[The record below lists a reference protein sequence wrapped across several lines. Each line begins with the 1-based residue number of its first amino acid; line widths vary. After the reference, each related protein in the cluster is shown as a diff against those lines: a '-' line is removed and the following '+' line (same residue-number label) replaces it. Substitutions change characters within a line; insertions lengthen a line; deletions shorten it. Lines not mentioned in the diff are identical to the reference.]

1 MHQHIN
7 ILKSVYWPANDNLDP
22 LKMEMYVSSIS
33 KRNATKTDLSLLLEC
48 LKYQM
53 KCPASQK
60 QALFTIYS
68 ICQQREENVDFFR
81 EMGGVVFVY
90 NLSKSSAHSEV
101 RETAQFTLG
110 MLAEANV
117 YCKQALCRRETF
129 SDLAECLMQQDS
141 PLTQRR
147 VAVYLLS
154 VLVANNRSGQKF
166 AQTSGCL
173 DILLDL
179 FRTSFPLSGEAT
191 VRPANVTQL
200 FQLWTS
206 VSSALCGCVNNPQ
219 NEESQRMCVS
229 AFPLVKGWLQQLSHP
244 YAEMVQPIC
253 SFISMTVA
261 NNHCAQDSFSIVGG
275 LENLTLTLIR
285 LASDAS
291 HSPLAC
297 QLSVIMT
304 KTLSACII
312 DNPVL
317 ASGLAGYG
325 LVPQLHSLLSSR
337 SLEPQ
342 DRLIVI
348 LTLGHCTEASEEHR
362 SQFLQCGGLSLIT
375 LLTEST
381 SEELRKAAAFILQT
395 CKQATVFLRGAVH
408 GESQGQTAELE
419 PPVDMEG
426 YWRSARDML
435 HRINQLE
442 RQQAQ
447 GAEEEWEGVEPS
459 SPDRQNPAEWGRKE
473 LLLPL
478 PLPPS
483 LSLPPHHTSLPY
495 QEWNGGRRYEERE
508 RWRGV
513 ESWGQERREEGGGE
527 ERGMSCEHTPVW
539 PVLEGRGGDG
549 ERENLHH
556 RVLEENQ
563 PTNRGQDL
571 TKRVRRQTSEEPQKL
586 SRSRESEREKRTHTQ
601 RHTTL
606 HMYTLGNTQPEK
618 DRGLAAKRN
627 TYPLYTNTL
636 TEKCTNT
643 ASHIQ
648 TENGRDKHLGM
659 REQAH
664 TPSVSAVGYAGPCR
678 ASVPGQPR
686 DGEDER
692 CSVYLGTGTL
702 VPSSSSPLEGHSQT
716 HTHSQVFKCPAP
728 GKPGMSRQKK
738 PLDDEGCVFGLVTSR
753 SFPVLQRNCPHSCDL
768 HLVLQ
773 QATHSYTQH
782 LRDIRRRREIHTTGQ
797 RETRRG
803 TQSVWDH
810 CRDKIPEV
818 LNTPTHRCDLNSDM
832 CPVVTEASLT
842 PVCKETLLR
851 SFSTNSGQRNTDH
864 NHVSLTPL
872 ETCGP
877 CEGIAWN
884 PLHKGLMKSL
894 SSVTSR
900 GQERGD
906 RREDG
911 VMDEEDGVMDEEDGV
926 MDEEDGVMGG
936 VDGVIGGE
944 DGVIG
949 GEDGVM
955 HEEDG
960 VIDNQQKTLS
970 MGNPSLT
977 SSSKTKEKR
986 VNTNEVCL
994 CFVSCPLSVSLSYC
1008 SLPCILLHSLYID
1021 PPHPSQFNFSLRGF
1035 IGNMFI
1041 LPKQVK
1047 WIINKSEIKNEQ

>member
-447 GAEEEWEGVEPS
+447 
-459 SPDRQNPAEWGRKE
+459 
-473 LLLPL
+473 
-478 PLPPS
+478 
-483 LSLPPHHTSLPY
+483 
-495 QEWNGGRRYEERE
+495 
-508 RWRGV
+508 
-513 ESWGQERREEGGGE
+513 
-527 ERGMSCEHTPVW
+527 
-539 PVLEGRGGDG
+539 
-549 ERENLHH
+549 
-556 RVLEENQ
+556 
-563 PTNRGQDL
+563 
-571 TKRVRRQTSEEPQKL
+571 KRVRRQTSEEPQKL

-977 SSSKTKEKR
+977 QSSSKTKEKR

>member
-1 MHQHIN
+1 
-7 ILKSVYWPANDNLDP
+7 
-22 LKMEMYVSSIS
+22 MEMYVSSIS
-33 KRNATKTDLSLLLEC
+33 KHNATKTDLSLLLEC

-81 EMGGVVFVY
+81 EMGGVVFVH

-110 MLAEANV
+110 TLAEANV

-154 VLVANNRSGQKF
+154 VLVANNRSGQTF

-244 YAEMVQPIC
+244 YTEMVQPIC

-261 NNHCAQDSFSIVGG
+261 NNHCAQDSFSTVGG
-275 LENLTLTLIR
+275 LGNLTLTLIR
-285 LASDAS
+285 LASDAA

-325 LVPQLHSLLSSR
+325 LVPQLHSLLSSP

-362 SQFLQCGGLSLIT
+362 SQFLQCGGLSLIIT

-381 SEELRKAAAFILQT
+381 SEELRKAATFILQT
-395 CKQATVFLRGAVH
+395 CKQATVFLRGAVL

-447 GAEEEWEGVEPS
+447 GAEEEWEGVEPNP
-459 SPDRQNPAEWGRKE
+459 PDQQNPAEWGRKE
-473 LLLPL
+473 LLL

-495 QEWNGGRRYEERE
+495 QEWNGGRRL
-508 RWRGV
+508 
-513 ESWGQERREEGGGE
+513 SWVFYSKLSVKVCVCVCFDQ
-527 ERGMSCEHTPVW
+527 
-539 PVLEGRGGDG
+539 
-549 ERENLHH
+549 
-556 RVLEENQ
+556 
-563 PTNRGQDL
+563 
-571 TKRVRRQTSEEPQKL
+571 KRVRRQIFQTSEEPQKPSHS
-586 SRSRESEREKRTHTQ
+586 SREREKRTHIQ

-606 HMYTLGNTQPEK
+606 HVYTLGNTQPEK
-618 DRGLAAKRN
+618 DRGLSAKIN

-636 TEKCTNT
+636 TEKGKNT
-643 ASHIQ
+643 ASHTQ
-648 TENGRDKHLGM
+648 TENRRDKHLAM

-664 TPSVSAVGYAGPCR
+664 TQSVSAVVYAGPGI

-692 CSVYLGTGTL
+692 CSVCLGTGTL
-702 VPSSSSPLEGHSQT
+702 VPSSSSLIEGHSQT

-773 QATHSYTQH
+773 KATHSYTQH

-797 RETRRG
+797 RETERG

-818 LNTPTHRCDLNSDM
+818 LNTPTHRCDLNWDL

-842 PVCKETLLR
+842 PVCKGTLLR

-864 NHVSLTPL
+864 NHVSFTPL
-872 ETCGP
+872 KNCGP
-877 CEGIAWN
+877 CEGITRN
-884 PLHKGLMKSL
+884 PLRKGLMKSL

-906 RREDG
+906 RRTHN
-911 VMDEEDGVMDEEDGV
+911 
-926 MDEEDGVMGG
+926 
-936 VDGVIGGE
+936 GE
-944 DGVIG
+944 DGVI
-949 GEDGVM
+949 D
-955 HEEDG
+955 D
-960 VIDNQQKTLS
+960 QQKTLS

-977 SSSKTKEKR
+977 QSSSKTKEKR
-986 VNTNEVCL
+986 VMTNERRERR
-994 CFVSCPLSVSLSYC
+994 
-1008 SLPCILLHSLYID
+1008 
-1021 PPHPSQFNFSLRGF
+1021 NFSREEESYLCRGIERF
-1035 IGNMFI
+1035 GPSWNSILWAYPFQPGRTNVDLAKKYKRLQVIGINNGFTKM
-1041 LPKQVK
+1041 LKPRV
-1047 WIINKSEIKNEQ
+1047 WIQTP

>member
-1 MHQHIN
+1 
-7 ILKSVYWPANDNLDP
+7 
-22 LKMEMYVSSIS
+22 MEMYVSSIS
-33 KRNATKTDLSLLLEC
+33 KHNATKTDLSLLLEC

-81 EMGGVVFVY
+81 EMGGVVFVH

-154 VLVANNRSGQKF
+154 VLVANNRSGQTF

-244 YAEMVQPIC
+244 HTEMVQPIC

-261 NNHCAQDSFSIVGG
+261 NNHCAQDSFSTVGG
-275 LENLTLTLIR
+275 LGTLTLTLIR
-285 LASDAS
+285 LVSDAA

-348 LTLGHCTEASEEHR
+348 LTLGHCTEASEDHR
-362 SQFLQCGGLSLIT
+362 SQLLQCGGLSLIIT

-395 CKQATVFLRGAVH
+395 CKQASVFLRGAVH

-447 GAEEEWEGVEPS
+447 GAEEEWEGVEPNP
-459 SPDRQNPAEWGRKE
+459 PDQTPQNPAEWGRKE

-495 QEWNGGRRYEERE
+495 QEWNGGRRCEEREE

-513 ESWGQERREEGGGE
+513 ESWGQERREEERGE
-527 ERGMSCEHTPVW
+527 ERGMSCEQTPVR
-539 PVLEGRGGDG
+539 PVLVGRGGDG
-549 ERENLHH
+549 EREDLHH
-556 RVLEENQ
+556 RLLEENQ
-563 PTNRGQDL
+563 PTNREQDL
-571 TKRVRRQTSEEPQKL
+571 TKRVRRQIFQTSEEPQKP

-606 HMYTLGNTQPEK
+606 HVYTLGNTQPEK
-618 DRGLAAKRN
+618 ERDRGLAAKRN
-627 TYPLYTNTL
+627 SYPLYTNTL
-636 TEKCTNT
+636 TEKGKNT
-643 ASHIQ
+643 ASHTQ
-648 TENGRDKHLGM
+648 TENRRDKHLGM

-664 TPSVSAVGYAGPCR
+664 TQSLSAVGYAGPGR
-678 ASVPGQPR
+678 ASVPGQPC

-692 CSVYLGTGTL
+692 CSVCLGTGTL

-753 SFPVLQRNCPHSCDL
+753 SFPGLQRNCPHSCDL
-768 HLVLQ
+768 QLVLQ

-782 LRDIRRRREIHTTGQ
+782 LRDIRRRREIHSTGQ
-797 RETRRG
+797 RETQQG

-810 CRDKIPEV
+810 CRD
-818 LNTPTHRCDLNSDM
+818 NTPTHRCDLNWDL

-842 PVCKETLLR
+842 PVCKGTLLR
-851 SFSTNSGQRNTDH
+851 SYSTNRGQRNTHH
-864 NHVSLTPL
+864 NYVNLTPL
-872 ETCGP
+872 KNCGP
-877 CEGIAWN
+877 CEGITRN
-884 PLHKGLMKSL
+884 PLRKGLMKSL

-900 GQERGD
+900 GQDRGD
-906 RREDG
+906 RRTHH
-911 VMDEEDGVMDEEDGV
+911 
-926 MDEEDGVMGG
+926 
-936 VDGVIGGE
+936 GE
-944 DGVIG
+944 DA
-949 GEDGVM
+949 
-955 HEEDG
+955 
-960 VIDNQQKTLS
+960 VIDDQQKTLS
-970 MGNPSLT
+970 IGNPSLT
-977 SSSKTKEKR
+977 QSSSKTKEKR
-986 VNTNEVCL
+986 VMTNERRERR
-994 CFVSCPLSVSLSYC
+994 
-1008 SLPCILLHSLYID
+1008 
-1021 PPHPSQFNFSLRGF
+1021 NFSREEESYLCRGIERF
-1035 IGNMFI
+1035 GPSWNSI
-1041 LPKQVK
+1041 LWAYPFQPGRTNVDLAKKYKRLQAK
-1047 WIINKSEIKNEQ
+1047 AQGMDSDSMRS

>member
-1 MHQHIN
+1 M
-7 ILKSVYWPANDNLDP
+7 
-22 LKMEMYVSSIS
+22 S
-33 KRNATKTDLSLLLEC
+33 KRN
-48 LKYQM
+48 
-53 KCPASQK
+53 
-60 QALFTIYS
+60 
-68 ICQQREENVDFFR
+68 EENVDFFR

-154 VLVANNRSGQKF
+154 VLVANNRSGQKY

-191 VRPANVTQL
+191 VRSANVTQL

-229 AFPLVKGWLQQLSHP
+229 AFPLVKGWLQQLTHP

-261 NNHCAQDSFSIVGG
+261 NNHCAQDSFSTVGG
-275 LENLTLTLIR
+275 LGNLTLTLIR

-325 LVPQLHSLLSSR
+325 LVPQLHSLLSSP

-375 LLTEST
+375 LLTKST

-426 YWRSARDML
+426 YWRSARDIL

-459 SPDRQNPAEWGRKE
+459 SPDRQNPAEWERKE

-508 RWRGV
+508 RW
-513 ESWGQERREEGGGE
+513 GQERSEEGGGE
-527 ERGMSCEHTPVW
+527 ERGMSCEHTPVR
-539 PVLEGRGGDG
+539 PVLVGRGGDG
-549 ERENLHH
+549 EREDLHH

-571 TKRVRRQTSEEPQKL
+571 TKRVRRQTSEEPQKP
-586 SRSRESEREKRTHTQ
+586 SRSREGEKRTHTQ

-618 DRGLAAKRN
+618 DRCLAAKRN

-636 TEKCTNT
+636 TEKGTNT
-643 ASHIQ
+643 ASHTQ
-648 TENGRDKHLGM
+648 TETCRDEHLGM

-664 TPSVSAVGYAGPCR
+664 TLSVSAVGYAGPGR

-797 RETRRG
+797 RETQRR
-803 TQSVWDH
+803 TQSVWDL
-810 CRDKIPEV
+810 CRDEIPEV
-818 LNTPTHRCDLNSDM
+818 LNTPTHRCDLNWDM
-832 CPVVTEASLT
+832 CPFVTEASLT
-842 PVCKETLLR
+842 PVCKGTLLR

-877 CEGIAWN
+877 CEGITWN

-911 VMDEEDGVMDEEDGV
+911 A
-926 MDEEDGVMGG
+926 
-936 VDGVIGGE
+936 IGGE
-944 DGVIG
+944 DGVI
-949 GEDGVM
+949 D
-955 HEEDG
+955 D
-960 VIDNQQKTLS
+960 QQKTLS

-977 SSSKTKEKR
+977 QSSSKTKEKR
-986 VNTNEVCL
+986 VNTNERRERR
-994 CFVSCPLSVSLSYC
+994 
-1008 SLPCILLHSLYID
+1008 
-1021 PPHPSQFNFSLRGF
+1021 NFSREEESYLCRGIERF
-1035 IGNMFI
+1035 GPSWNSI
-1041 LPKQVK
+1041 LWAYPFQPGRTNVDLAKKYKRLQAK
-1047 WIINKSEIKNEQ
+1047 AQGMDSDSMRS

>member
-1 MHQHIN
+1 MSL
-7 ILKSVYWPANDNLDP
+7 ILSV
-22 LKMEMYVSSIS
+22 S
-33 KRNATKTDLSLLLEC
+33 
-48 LKYQM
+48 
-53 KCPASQK
+53 
-60 QALFTIYS
+60 
-68 ICQQREENVDFFR
+68 EENVDFFR
-81 EMGGVVFVY
+81 EMGGVVFVH

-110 MLAEANV
+110 TLAEANV

-154 VLVANNRSGQKF
+154 VLVANNRSGQTF

-219 NEESQRMCVS
+219 ND
-229 AFPLVKGWLQQLSHP
+229 
-244 YAEMVQPIC
+244 
-253 SFISMTVA
+253 
-261 NNHCAQDSFSIVGG
+261 CAQDSFSTVGG
-275 LENLTLTLIR
+275 LGTLTLTLIR
-285 LASDAS
+285 LVSDAA

-348 LTLGHCTEASEEHR
+348 LTLGHCTEASEDHR
-362 SQFLQCGGLSLIT
+362 SQLLQCGGLSLIIT

-395 CKQATVFLRGAVH
+395 CKQASVFLRGAVH

-419 PPVDMEG
+419 PPVDMEV

-447 GAEEEWEGVEPS
+447 
-459 SPDRQNPAEWGRKE
+459 
-473 LLLPL
+473 
-478 PLPPS
+478 
-483 LSLPPHHTSLPY
+483 
-495 QEWNGGRRYEERE
+495 
-508 RWRGV
+508 
-513 ESWGQERREEGGGE
+513 
-527 ERGMSCEHTPVW
+527 
-539 PVLEGRGGDG
+539 
-549 ERENLHH
+549 
-556 RVLEENQ
+556 
-563 PTNRGQDL
+563 
-571 TKRVRRQTSEEPQKL
+571 KRVRRQIFQTSEEPQKP

-601 RHTTL
+601 RHTML
-606 HMYTLGNTQPEK
+606 HVYTLGNTQPEK
-618 DRGLAAKRN
+618 ERDRGLAAKRN
-627 TYPLYTNTL
+627 SYPFYTNTH
-636 TEKCTNT
+636 TEKGKNT
-643 ASHIQ
+643 ASHTQ
-648 TENGRDKHLGM
+648 TENRRDKHLGM

-664 TPSVSAVGYAGPCR
+664 TQSLSAVGYAGPGR
-678 ASVPGQPR
+678 ASVPGPPR

-692 CSVYLGTGTL
+692 CSVCLGTGTL

-753 SFPVLQRNCPHSCDL
+753 SFPGLQRNCPHSCDL

-782 LRDIRRRREIHTTGQ
+782 LRDIRRRREIHSTGQ
-797 RETRRG
+797 RETQQG

-810 CRDKIPEV
+810 CRD
-818 LNTPTHRCDLNSDM
+818 NTPTHRCDLNWDL

-842 PVCKETLLR
+842 PVCKGTLLR
-851 SFSTNSGQRNTDH
+851 SYSTNSGQRNTDH
-864 NHVSLTPL
+864 NYVNLTPL
-872 ETCGP
+872 KNCGP
-877 CEGIAWN
+877 CEGTTRN
-884 PLHKGLMKSL
+884 PLRKGLMKSL

-906 RREDG
+906 RRTHH
-911 VMDEEDGVMDEEDGV
+911 
-926 MDEEDGVMGG
+926 
-936 VDGVIGGE
+936 GE
-944 DGVIG
+944 DA
-949 GEDGVM
+949 
-955 HEEDG
+955 
-960 VIDNQQKTLS
+960 VIDDQQKTLS
-970 MGNPSLT
+970 IGNPSLT
-977 SSSKTKEKR
+977 QSSSKTKEKR
-986 VNTNEVCL
+986 VMTNERRERR
-994 CFVSCPLSVSLSYC
+994 
-1008 SLPCILLHSLYID
+1008 
-1021 PPHPSQFNFSLRGF
+1021 NFSREEESYLCRGIERF
-1035 IGNMFI
+1035 GPSWNSI
-1041 LPKQVK
+1041 LWAYPFQPGRTNVDLAKKYKRLQAK
-1047 WIINKSEIKNEQ
+1047 AQGMDSHSMRS

>member
-1 MHQHIN
+1 M
-7 ILKSVYWPANDNLDP
+7 
-22 LKMEMYVSSIS
+22 MEMYVSSIS

-261 NNHCAQDSFSIVGG
+261 NNNCAQDSFSTVGG
-275 LENLTLTLIR
+275 LGNLTLTLIR

-325 LVPQLHSLLSSR
+325 LVPQLHSLLSSP

-362 SQFLQCGGLSLIT
+362 SQFLQCGGLSLIIT

-408 GESQGQTAELE
+408 GESQGQTVELE

-447 GAEEEWEGVEPS
+447 
-459 SPDRQNPAEWGRKE
+459 
-473 LLLPL
+473 
-478 PLPPS
+478 
-483 LSLPPHHTSLPY
+483 
-495 QEWNGGRRYEERE
+495 
-508 RWRGV
+508 
-513 ESWGQERREEGGGE
+513 
-527 ERGMSCEHTPVW
+527 
-539 PVLEGRGGDG
+539 
-549 ERENLHH
+549 
-556 RVLEENQ
+556 
-563 PTNRGQDL
+563 
-571 TKRVRRQTSEEPQKL
+571 KRVRRQTSEEPQKP

-618 DRGLAAKRN
+618 DRGLAAKIN
-627 TYPLYTNTL
+627 TYPLYTNPL
-636 TEKCTNT
+636 TEKGTNT
-643 ASHIQ
+643 ASHTQ
-648 TENGRDKHLGM
+648 TENRRDKHLGM

-664 TPSVSAVGYAGPCR
+664 TPSVSAVGNAGPGR
-678 ASVPGQPR
+678 ASVPGQPC

-728 GKPGMSRQKK
+728 DKPGMSRQKK

-797 RETRRG
+797 RETQRG

-818 LNTPTHRCDLNSDM
+818 LNTPTHRCDLNWDM

-842 PVCKETLLR
+842 PVCKGTLLR
-851 SFSTNSGQRNTDH
+851 SFSTNSGQHNTDH

-877 CEGIAWN
+877 CEGIARN

-926 MDEEDGVMGG
+926 MDEEDGVMDEEDG
-936 VDGVIGGE
+936 VMDEEDGVMDEEDGVMDEEDGVIGGE

-949 GEDGVM
+949 GEDGVIGG
-955 HEEDG
+955 EDG

-977 SSSKTKEKR
+977 QSSSKTKEKR
-986 VNTNEVCL
+986 VNTNERRERR
-994 CFVSCPLSVSLSYC
+994 
-1008 SLPCILLHSLYID
+1008 
-1021 PPHPSQFNFSLRGF
+1021 NFSREEESYLCRGIERF
-1035 IGNMFI
+1035 GPSWNSI
-1041 LPKQVK
+1041 LWAYPFQPGRTNVDLAKKYKRLQAK
-1047 WIINKSEIKNEQ
+1047 AQGMDSDSMRS

>member
-1 MHQHIN
+1 
-7 ILKSVYWPANDNLDP
+7 
-22 LKMEMYVSSIS
+22 MEMYVSSIS
-33 KRNATKTDLSLLLEC
+33 KHNATKTDLSLLLEC

-81 EMGGVVFVY
+81 EMGGVVFVH

-110 MLAEANV
+110 TLAEANV

-154 VLVANNRSGQKF
+154 VLVANNRSGQTF

-244 YAEMVQPIC
+244 YTEMVQPIC

-261 NNHCAQDSFSIVGG
+261 NNHCAQDSFSTVGG
-275 LENLTLTLIR
+275 LGNLTLTLIR
-285 LASDAS
+285 LASDAA

-325 LVPQLHSLLSSR
+325 LVPQLHSLLSSP

-362 SQFLQCGGLSLIT
+362 SQFLQCGGLSLIIT

-381 SEELRKAAAFILQT
+381 SEELRKAATFILQT
-395 CKQATVFLRGAVH
+395 CKQATVFLRGAVL

-447 GAEEEWEGVEPS
+447 GAEEEWEGVEPNP
-459 SPDRQNPAEWGRKE
+459 PDQQNPAEWGRKE
-473 LLLPL
+473 LLL

-495 QEWNGGRRYEERE
+495 QEWNGGRRCEEREE

-527 ERGMSCEHTPVW
+527 EKIGEERGMSCEHTPVR
-539 PVLEGRGGDG
+539 PVLVGRGGDG
-549 ERENLHH
+549 EREDLHH

-571 TKRVRRQTSEEPQKL
+571 TKRVRRQIFQTSEEPQKPSHS
-586 SRSRESEREKRTHTQ
+586 SREREKRTHIQ

-606 HMYTLGNTQPEK
+606 HVYTLGNTQPEK
-618 DRGLAAKRN
+618 DRGLSAKIN

-636 TEKCTNT
+636 TEKGKNT
-643 ASHIQ
+643 ASHTQ
-648 TENGRDKHLGM
+648 TENRRDKHLAM

-664 TPSVSAVGYAGPCR
+664 TQSVSAVVYAGPGI

-692 CSVYLGTGTL
+692 CSVCLGTGTL
-702 VPSSSSPLEGHSQT
+702 VPSSSSLIEGHSQT

-773 QATHSYTQH
+773 KATHSYTQH

-797 RETRRG
+797 RETERG

-818 LNTPTHRCDLNSDM
+818 LNTPTHRCDLNWDL

-842 PVCKETLLR
+842 PVCKGTLLR

-864 NHVSLTPL
+864 NHVSFTPL
-872 ETCGP
+872 KNCGP
-877 CEGIAWN
+877 CEGITRN
-884 PLHKGLMKSL
+884 PLRKGLMKSL

-906 RREDG
+906 RRTHN
-911 VMDEEDGVMDEEDGV
+911 
-926 MDEEDGVMGG
+926 
-936 VDGVIGGE
+936 GE
-944 DGVIG
+944 DGVI
-949 GEDGVM
+949 D
-955 HEEDG
+955 D
-960 VIDNQQKTLS
+960 QQKTLS

-977 SSSKTKEKR
+977 QSSSKTKEKR
-986 VNTNEVCL
+986 VMTNERRERR
-994 CFVSCPLSVSLSYC
+994 
-1008 SLPCILLHSLYID
+1008 
-1021 PPHPSQFNFSLRGF
+1021 NFSREEESYLCRGIERF
-1035 IGNMFI
+1035 GPSWNSILWAYPFQPGRTNVDLAKKYKRLQVIGINNGFTKM
-1041 LPKQVK
+1041 LKPRV
-1047 WIINKSEIKNEQ
+1047 WIQTP

>member
-1 MHQHIN
+1 
-7 ILKSVYWPANDNLDP
+7 
-22 LKMEMYVSSIS
+22 MEMYVSSIS

-261 NNHCAQDSFSIVGG
+261 NNHCAQDSFSTVGG
-275 LENLTLTLIR
+275 LGNLTLTLIR

-325 LVPQLHSLLSSR
+325 LVPQLHSLLSSP

-362 SQFLQCGGLSLIT
+362 SQFLQCGGLSLIIA

-435 HRINQLE
+435 HRINELE

-459 SPDRQNPAEWGRKE
+459 SPDRQNPAEWERKE

-495 QEWNGGRRYEERE
+495 QEWNGGRRCEERE

-527 ERGMSCEHTPVW
+527 ERGMSCEHTPVR
-539 PVLEGRGGDG
+539 PVLVERGGDG
-549 ERENLHH
+549 EREDLHH

-563 PTNRGQDL
+563 PTNTGQDL
-571 TKRVRRQTSEEPQKL
+571 TKRVRRQTSEEPQKP
-586 SRSRESEREKRTHTQ
+586 SHSSRESEREKRTHTQ
-601 RHTTL
+601 SHTTL

-636 TEKCTNT
+636 AEKCTNT
-643 ASHIQ
+643 ASHTQ
-648 TENGRDKHLGM
+648 TENRRDKHLDM

-664 TPSVSAVGYAGPCR
+664 TPSVSAVGYDGPGR

-728 GKPGMSRQKK
+728 AKPGMSRQKK
-738 PLDDEGCVFGLVTSR
+738 LLDDEGCVFGLVTSR

-797 RETRRG
+797 RETQRG

-818 LNTPTHRCDLNSDM
+818 LNTPTLRCDLNWDM

-842 PVCKETLLR
+842 PVCKGTLLR

-877 CEGIAWN
+877 CEGIAQN

-906 RREDG
+906 RREDD
-911 VMDEEDGVMDEEDGV
+911 VI
-926 MDEEDGVMGG
+926 GG
-936 VDGVIGGE
+936 EDGVIGGE

-949 GEDGVM
+949 GEDGV
-955 HEEDG
+955 
-960 VIDNQQKTLS
+960 IDDQQKTLS

-986 VNTNEVCL
+986 VNTNERRERR
-994 CFVSCPLSVSLSYC
+994 
-1008 SLPCILLHSLYID
+1008 
-1021 PPHPSQFNFSLRGF
+1021 NFSREEESYLCRGIERF
-1035 IGNMFI
+1035 GPSWNSILWAYPFQPGRTNVDLAKKYKRLQVIGINNGFTKM
-1041 LPKQVK
+1041 LKPRV
-1047 WIINKSEIKNEQ
+1047 WIQTP

>member
-1 MHQHIN
+1 
-7 ILKSVYWPANDNLDP
+7 
-22 LKMEMYVSSIS
+22 MEMYVSSIS
-33 KRNATKTDLSLLLEC
+33 KHNATKTDLSLLLEC

-81 EMGGVVFVY
+81 EMGGVVFVH

-110 MLAEANV
+110 TLAEANV

-154 VLVANNRSGQKF
+154 VLVANNRSGQTF

-219 NEESQRMCVS
+219 NEESQRICVS

-244 YAEMVQPIC
+244 HTEMVQPIC

-261 NNHCAQDSFSIVGG
+261 NNHCAQDSFSTVGG
-275 LENLTLTLIR
+275 LGTLTLTLIR
-285 LASDAS
+285 LVSDAA

-348 LTLGHCTEASEEHR
+348 LTLGHCTEASEDHR
-362 SQFLQCGGLSLIT
+362 SQLLQCGGLSLIIT

-395 CKQATVFLRGAVH
+395 CKQASVFLRGAVH

-419 PPVDMEG
+419 PPVDMEV

-447 GAEEEWEGVEPS
+447 
-459 SPDRQNPAEWGRKE
+459 
-473 LLLPL
+473 
-478 PLPPS
+478 
-483 LSLPPHHTSLPY
+483 
-495 QEWNGGRRYEERE
+495 
-508 RWRGV
+508 
-513 ESWGQERREEGGGE
+513 
-527 ERGMSCEHTPVW
+527 
-539 PVLEGRGGDG
+539 
-549 ERENLHH
+549 
-556 RVLEENQ
+556 
-563 PTNRGQDL
+563 
-571 TKRVRRQTSEEPQKL
+571 KRVRRQIFQTSEEPQKP

-601 RHTTL
+601 RHTML
-606 HMYTLGNTQPEK
+606 HVYTLGNTQPEK
-618 DRGLAAKRN
+618 ERDRGLAAKRN
-627 TYPLYTNTL
+627 SYPFYTNTH
-636 TEKCTNT
+636 TEKGKNT
-643 ASHIQ
+643 ASHTQ
-648 TENGRDKHLGM
+648 TENRRDKHLGM

-664 TPSVSAVGYAGPCR
+664 TQSLSAVGYAGPGR
-678 ASVPGQPR
+678 ASVPGPPR

-692 CSVYLGTGTL
+692 CSVCLGTGTL

-753 SFPVLQRNCPHSCDL
+753 SFPGLQRNCPHSCDL

-782 LRDIRRRREIHTTGQ
+782 LRDIRRRREIHSTGQ
-797 RETRRG
+797 RETQQG

-810 CRDKIPEV
+810 CRD
-818 LNTPTHRCDLNSDM
+818 NTPTHRCDLNWDL

-842 PVCKETLLR
+842 PVCKGTLLR
-851 SFSTNSGQRNTDH
+851 SYSTNSGQRNTDH
-864 NHVSLTPL
+864 NYVNLTPL
-872 ETCGP
+872 KNCGP
-877 CEGIAWN
+877 CEGTTRN
-884 PLHKGLMKSL
+884 PLRKGLMKSL

-906 RREDG
+906 RRTHH
-911 VMDEEDGVMDEEDGV
+911 
-926 MDEEDGVMGG
+926 
-936 VDGVIGGE
+936 GE
-944 DGVIG
+944 DA
-949 GEDGVM
+949 
-955 HEEDG
+955 
-960 VIDNQQKTLS
+960 VIDDQQKTLS
-970 MGNPSLT
+970 IGNPSLT
-977 SSSKTKEKR
+977 QSSSKTKEKR
-986 VNTNEVCL
+986 VMTNERRERR
-994 CFVSCPLSVSLSYC
+994 
-1008 SLPCILLHSLYID
+1008 
-1021 PPHPSQFNFSLRGF
+1021 NFSREEESYLCRGIERF
-1035 IGNMFI
+1035 GPSWNSILWAYPFQPGRTNVDLAKKYKRLQVIGINNGFSKM
-1041 LPKQVK
+1041 LKPRV
-1047 WIINKSEIKNEQ
+1047 WIHTP

>member
-1 MHQHIN
+1 
-7 ILKSVYWPANDNLDP
+7 
-22 LKMEMYVSSIS
+22 MEMNVSSIS
-33 KRNATKTDLSLLLEC
+33 KHNATKTDLSLLLEC

-53 KCPASQK
+53 NCPASQK
-60 QALFTIYS
+60 QALLTIYS

-81 EMGGVVFVY
+81 EMGGVVFVR

-110 MLAEANV
+110 TLAEANV

-129 SDLAECLMQQDS
+129 SDLSDCLMQQES
-141 PLTQRR
+141 PLSQKR

-154 VLVANNRSGQKF
+154 VLVANNRSGQTF

-219 NEESQRMCVS
+219 NEESQRICVS

-244 YAEMVQPIC
+244 CTEMVQPIC
-253 SFISMTVA
+253 SFIAMTVA
-261 NNHCAQDSFSIVGG
+261 NNHCAQESFSTVGG
-275 LENLTLTLIR
+275 LGTLTLTLIR
-285 LASDAS
+285 LASDAA

-297 QLSVIMT
+297 QQSVIMT

-325 LVPQLHSLLSSR
+325 LVPQLHSLLSSP

-348 LTLGHCTEASEEHR
+348 LTLGHCTEASEEHQ
-362 SQFLQCGGLSLIT
+362 SQLLQCGGLSLIIT

-381 SEELRKAAAFILQT
+381 SEELRKAATFILQT
-395 CKQATVFLRGAVH
+395 CRQATVSLRGAVQ
-408 GESQGQTAELE
+408 GESQGQTGELE

-447 GAEEEWEGVEPS
+447 GAEEEWEGVEPNL
-459 SPDRQNPAEWGRKE
+459 PDQHNPAEWGRKE
-473 LLLPL
+473 LLSPL

-483 LSLPPHHTSLPY
+483 VPLPPHHTFLPY
-495 QEWNGGRRYEERE
+495 QERNGGGDKRCEEREE

-513 ESWGQERREEGGGE
+513 ESWGQERREERGGGENRGE
-527 ERGMSCEHTPVW
+527 ERGMSCERTPVQ
-539 PVLEGRGGDG
+539 PVLVGRGGDG
-549 ERENLHH
+549 ERVERHQ
-556 RVLEENQ
+556 EENQ

-571 TKRVRRQTSEEPQKL
+571 TVQKRVRRQIFQTSEEPQKP
-586 SRSRESEREKRTHTQ
+586 SHSSREREREKRTHTHTQ

-606 HMYTLGNTQPEK
+606 HVYTLGNTQPEK
-618 DRGLAAKRN
+618 ERDRGLAAKRS
-627 TYPLYTNTL
+627 TYPLYTNAL
-636 TEKCTNT
+636 TEKGKNT
-643 ASHIQ
+643 ASHTHGNTQ
-648 TENGRDKHLGM
+648 TENRRDKHPGM

-664 TPSVSAVGYAGPCR
+664 TQSVSAVCDAGPGR
-678 ASVPGQPR
+678 ASVPGQPSG
-686 DGEDER
+686 GEDER
-692 CSVYLGTGTL
+692 CSVCLGTGTP
-702 VPSSSSPLEGHSQT
+702 VPSSSSSRPLEGHSQT
-716 HTHSQVFKCPAP
+716 HRHSQVFKCPAP

-738 PLDDEGCVFGLVTSR
+738 PLDDEGCVSRFSEVTSR
-753 SFPVLQRNCPHSCDL
+753 SFPVFHRNCPHSCDL

-782 LRDIRRRREIHTTGQ
+782 LRDIRRRRELHTTGQ
-797 RETRRG
+797 RETQRE
-803 TQSVWDH
+803 TQRVWDH
-810 CRDKIPEV
+810 CRDKIPEM
-818 LNTPTHRCDLNSDM
+818 LNTPTHRCDLNWDL
-832 CPVVTEASLT
+832 CPVRTEASLT
-842 PVCKETLLR
+842 PVCKGTLLR
-851 SFSTNSGQRNTDH
+851 SFSTHRGQRNTDH

-872 ETCGP
+872 KKCGP
-877 CEGIAWN
+877 CEGITRT
-884 PLHKGLMKSL
+884 PVHKGLMRSF
-894 SSVTSR
+894 SSVTNR

-906 RREDG
+906 VSLTPLKKPLPSEDRRTHH
-911 VMDEEDGVMDEEDGV
+911 
-926 MDEEDGVMGG
+926 
-936 VDGVIGGE
+936 GE
-944 DGVIG
+944 DGA
-949 GEDGVM
+949 
-955 HEEDG
+955 
-960 VIDNQQKTLS
+960 IDDQQKTLS

-977 SSSKTKEKR
+977 HTEQSSSKTKEKR
-986 VNTNEVCL
+986 MMTDERRERR
-994 CFVSCPLSVSLSYC
+994 
-1008 SLPCILLHSLYID
+1008 
-1021 PPHPSQFNFSLRGF
+1021 NFSCEEESYLCRGIERF
-1035 IGNMFI
+1035 GPSWNAI
-1041 LPKQVK
+1041 LWAYPFQPGRTNVDLAKKYKRLQAK
-1047 WIINKSEIKNEQ
+1047 AQGMDSDSP

>member
-1 MHQHIN
+1 MLGPKTRTPYGWYGVI
-7 ILKSVYWPANDNLDP
+7 ANQIGGTQRSHLTLPHRHTP
-22 LKMEMYVSSIS
+22 LTFSGSALTLNPMKMEMYVSSIS

-90 NLSKSSAHSEV
+90 NLSKSSVHSEV

-261 NNHCAQDSFSIVGG
+261 NNHFAQDSFSTVGG
-275 LENLTLTLIR
+275 LGNLTLTLIR

-325 LVPQLHSLLSSR
+325 LVAQLHSLLSSP

-447 GAEEEWEGVEPS
+447 GG
-459 SPDRQNPAEWGRKE
+459 DRQP
-473 LLLPL
+473 
-478 PLPPS
+478 
-483 LSLPPHHTSLPY
+483 
-495 QEWNGGRRYEERE
+495 
-508 RWRGV
+508 
-513 ESWGQERREEGGGE
+513 
-527 ERGMSCEHTPVW
+527 
-539 PVLEGRGGDG
+539 
-549 ERENLHH
+549 
-556 RVLEENQ
+556 
-563 PTNRGQDL
+563 
-571 TKRVRRQTSEEPQKL
+571 
-586 SRSRESEREKRTHTQ
+586 
-601 RHTTL
+601 
-606 HMYTLGNTQPEK
+606 
-618 DRGLAAKRN
+618 
-627 TYPLYTNTL
+627 
-636 TEKCTNT
+636 
-643 ASHIQ
+643 I
-648 TENGRDKHLGM
+648 
-659 REQAH
+659 
-664 TPSVSAVGYAGPCR
+664 
-678 ASVPGQPR
+678 
-686 DGEDER
+686 
-692 CSVYLGTGTL
+692 
-702 VPSSSSPLEGHSQT
+702 
-716 HTHSQVFKCPAP
+716 
-728 GKPGMSRQKK
+728 
-738 PLDDEGCVFGLVTSR
+738 
-753 SFPVLQRNCPHSCDL
+753 
-768 HLVLQ
+768 
-773 QATHSYTQH
+773 
-782 LRDIRRRREIHTTGQ
+782 
-797 RETRRG
+797 
-803 TQSVWDH
+803 SVWRAVH
-810 CRDKIPEV
+810 YACRPI
-818 LNTPTHRCDLNSDM
+818 
-832 CPVVTEASLT
+832 
-842 PVCKETLLR
+842 
-851 SFSTNSGQRNTDH
+851 
-864 NHVSLTPL
+864 
-872 ETCGP
+872 
-877 CEGIAWN
+877 I
-884 PLHKGLMKSL
+884 
-894 SSVTSR
+894 SS
-900 GQERGD
+900 
-906 RREDG
+906 
-911 VMDEEDGVMDEEDGV
+911 
-926 MDEEDGVMGG
+926 
-936 VDGVIGGE
+936 
-944 DGVIG
+944 
-949 GEDGVM
+949 
-955 HEEDG
+955 
-960 VIDNQQKTLS
+960 
-970 MGNPSLT
+970 
-977 SSSKTKEKR
+977 
-986 VNTNEVCL
+986 
-994 CFVSCPLSVSLSYC
+994 
-1008 SLPCILLHSLYID
+1008 
-1021 PPHPSQFNFSLRGF
+1021 
-1035 IGNMFI
+1035 
-1041 LPKQVK
+1041 
-1047 WIINKSEIKNEQ
+1047 W